1 MSGVGADK
9 DCLSRAN
16 PSFATKPALIL
27 HAYNQAGLWG
37 FHHVQFTTKNMDAS
51 VEIAKSAGLELVC
64 TISQGGGIY
73 NYLRG
78 PGVWFEMI

>member
-1 MSGVGADK
+1 M
-9 DCLSRAN
+9 
-16 PSFATKPALIL
+16 
-27 HAYNQAGLWG
+27 
-37 FHHVQFTTKNMDAS
+37 QFTTKNMDAS